1 MSSDGKMLCLTIYSY
16 KKAGLSDD
24 EYRSYMLK
32 THAPLASTLMEK
44 YGIVDFTMVRTYP
57 RHCEVKLSGFCWK
70 SWVCS
75 PSSHGSVY
83 SLSRPTGEHV
93 SNLLLV
99 SVRMSISIYRAIRRR
114 GARRGF

>member
-44 YGIVDFTMVRTYP
+44 YGIVDFTMVRTY
-57 RHCEVKLSGFCWK
+57 
-70 SWVCS
+70 
-75 PSSHGSVY
+75 
-83 SLSRPTGEHV
+83 
-93 SNLLLV
+93 
-99 SVRMSISIYRAIRRR
+99 
-114 GARRGF
+114 